1 MLLLI
6 PITYFCKNFLFL
18 SKLNE
23 KKKLIKDVDL
33 LVKKAL
39 ETEYKT
45 SFFTTGG
52 QDSAAAMLSFF
63 FTLRVLNKLT
73 S

>member
-1 MLLLI
+1 M

-23 KKKLIKDVDL
+23 KNKLIKDVDPL
-33 LVKKAL
+33 MKKAL

-52 QDSAAAMLSFF
+52 QHSAAAMLSFL